1 MRPFRLHDVPWPS
14 MWQDLWGSASFLL
27 HTDSDGKVHND
38 LHNTDLQ
45 YLKFKYTYADPE
57 LRKYRER
64 ILHESLPRMLNE
76 RWFTANYS
84 MLLSKNSLET
94 GMYKT
99 EWLDSSKVLSRND
112 WLSRP
117 KGQFVIRGKDLSFAA
132 EVLFFRIRPPL
143 KMHIIPR

>member
-1 MRPFRLHDVPWPS
+1 MNLVKSSIDSRKGGSLSTNTVEFSKSQVFTIKTYRRPKKKTSIAKNRRTSKHSCVSNDVSDSNVRPFRLHDAPWPS
-14 MWQDLWGSASFLL
+14 MWQDPWGSASFLL

-84 MLLSKNSLET
+84 ML
-94 GMYKT
+94 
-99 EWLDSSKVLSRND
+99 
-112 WLSRP
+112 
-117 KGQFVIRGKDLSFAA
+117 
-132 EVLFFRIRPPL
+132 
-143 KMHIIPR
+143 